1 MTDTFSTK
9 PEPAES
15 GGPREAAGALYR
27 AVFEQSGQGIALMD
41 SGFILTAVNPAFC
54 RLLGYEESELL
65 GHDYKSLILPGDLD
79 RQPFMLHG
87 ALSGEPV
94 GLTRLLVAK
103 DGRTV
108 TVDVS
113 VRRISDNEV
122 VMVFWDKTE
131 SIAHEEA
138 LNRERQR
145 LRTLFDTIPGPVWAL
160 RPDMSLAATN
170 AVYESMAGGGKSCFC
185 SHEGPGT
192 REPCM
197 LCPTRDVHRTGLPAS
212 RECHMKDG
220 RVFLIN
226 AVPFQAEDGS
236 PLSLGLAVDITA
248 QKRLERQLKAARKAA
263 EAAARAKSAFLATVS
278 HEIRTP
284 LNSVLGHLQLLA
296 EGQLTPEQADYARM
310 ALGSGRMLIR
320 LIGDILDLSRIEAG
334 KISIVNE
341 EFCVR
346 DILSSV
352 QSMLGPEAEA
362 KGLDLQCAGPD
373 GLVLSDPA
381 RILQIAINLAGNAV
395 KYTGEGFVRFS
406 MEVMEDDSLA
416 SGTALVLDIRDSG
429 PGIPKEKQSIIF
441 DSYTQLQPTA
451 RSSFGGV
458 GLGLS
463 IVKRLVDAMRG
474 NLALES
480 EPGQGTA
487 IRVTIPVEKP
497 AELREE
503 PAAPDEPARPMRL
516 LVAEDEKVNQLV
528 IVKALQRRGHEA
540 HVASSGVQAL
550 EMLRAGSF
558 DAVLMDVR
566 MPFMDGLEAA
576 KAIRAGEAGEAAR
589 NIPIAALSAHAMESD
604 RELCAAAGM
613 DAHIS
618 KPLDLAELDNVLARL
633 SRLGPAS

>member
-1 MTDTFSTK
+1 MTDTSRTP
-9 PEPAES
+9 PEPAVS
-15 GGPREAAGALYR
+15 GGPRDSAEALYR
-27 AVFEQSGQGIALMD
+27 AVFEQSGQGIALMN

-65 GHDYKSLILPGDLD
+65 RHDYTSLILPGDLD
-79 RQPFMLHG
+79 RQPFLLLE

-94 GLTRLLVAK
+94 VLTRLLVAK

-113 VRRISDNEV
+113 VRRISDDEV

-138 LNRERQR
+138 LARERQR
-145 LRTLFDTIPGPVWAL
+145 LRTLLDTIPGPVWAL

-170 AVYESMAGGGKSCFC
+170 AVYEAMAGGVKSCFC
-185 SHEGPGT
+185 SHGGPAT

-197 LCPTRDVHRTGLPAS
+197 LCPTRDVHKTGLPAS
-212 RECHMKDG
+212 RECHLKDG

-248 QKRLERQLKAARKAA
+248 QKKLERDLKAARKAA
-263 EAAARAKSAFLATVS
+263 EAATMAKSAFLASIS

-296 EGQLTPEQADYARM
+296 EGRLSPEQADYARM

-320 LIGDILDLSRIEAG
+320 LIEDILDLSRIEAG

-341 EFCVR
+341 AFRVQ

-352 QSMLGPEAEA
+352 NSMLGPEAVA
-362 KGLDLQCAGPD
+362 KGLDLQCSGQDVLA
-373 GLVLSDPA
+373 LSDPA

-395 KYTGEGFVRFS
+395 KYTSEGFVRVS
-406 MEVMEDDSLA
+406 MDIVEEASSA
-416 SGTALVLDIRDSG
+416 SGKALVLDVRDSG
-429 PGIPKEKQSIIF
+429 PGIPKEKQSLIF
-441 DSYTQLQPTA
+441 ESYTQLQPTA
-451 RSSFGGV
+451 RSAFGGV

-463 IVKRLVDAMRG
+463 IVKRLVDAMG
-474 NLALES
+474 GSLALDS

-487 IRVTIPVEKP
+487 IRVTIPVEMP
-497 AELREE
+497 GELGEE
-503 PAAPDEPARPMRL
+503 PPAHGEPARPMRL

-528 IVKALQRRGHEA
+528 IVKALLSRGHEA
-540 HVASSGVQAL
+540 HVASTGAEAL
-550 EMLRAGSF
+550 EMLRAGSY

-566 MPFMDGLEAA
+566 MPVMDGLEATR
-576 KAIRAGEAGEAAR
+576 AIRAGEAGEAAR
-589 NIPIAALSAHAMESD
+589 TMPVAALSAYAMETD
-604 RELCAAAGM
+604 RELCAGAGM
-613 DAHIS
+613 NAHIS
-618 KPLDLAELDNVLARL
+618 KPLDLTELDHVLALL
-633 SRLGPAS
+633 SRLNPSS